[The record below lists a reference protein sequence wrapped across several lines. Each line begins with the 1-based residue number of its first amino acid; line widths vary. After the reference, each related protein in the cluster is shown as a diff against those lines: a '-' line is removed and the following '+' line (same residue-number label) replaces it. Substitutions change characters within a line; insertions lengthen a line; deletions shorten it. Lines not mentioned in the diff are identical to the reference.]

1 MKFEKQYRKDLP
13 ETLGETDK
21 DFDRNQKRLNAI
33 KEVIQWIDSGKQ
45 GLNNGMEEIDFI
57 VNEWNYGETE

>member
-21 DFDRNQKRLNAI
+21 DFDRNQKRLNQN
-33 KEVIQWIDSGKQ
+33 KDE
-45 GLNNGMEEIDFI
+45 
-57 VNEWNYGETE
+57 

>member
-57 VNEWNYGETE
+57 VNEWNY